1 MPFLNRY
8 SVRLQVKRITQM
20 TALNAQHAK
29 TLAETDI
36 IEMEDTEKV
45 KALGATL
52 LQENV
57 GEENGQTL
65 DLWEVPVRFR
75 RNIVLDAVDNRDARH
90 WAEEDQKSWDDTEDG
105 SFQVQV
111 VTFMKEKTGEA

>member
-1 MPFLNRY
+1 MAFLNRY
-8 SVRLQVKRITQM
+8 NVRLQVKRVTQM

-29 TLAETDI
+29 QLAE
-36 IEMEDTEKV
+36 EDVLGMGDSEKI
-45 KALGATL
+45 KAQNATL

-57 GEENGQTL
+57 GEEGGQTL
-65 DLWEVPVRFR
+65 DLYEVTVRFR
-75 RNIVLDAVDNRDARH
+75 RNIVLDALDNRDARH
-90 WAEEDQKSWDDTEDG
+90 WAEEDQSAWEDSEPG